1 MTSATKNLRPP
12 RRALAA
18 FAVGFSCLISIAA
31 QGATFSLTLRTEAGR
46 DVTTEVVYPDGGCDR
61 CTLVVFSHGAF
72 ATPERYSRLTEGWSE
87 AGFVIAS
94 PLHVDSELHPRRDE
108 FDGPAALA
116 ARLED
121 FQLVLTSTVL
131 RQALQ
136 ARDVSLDGPMIAAG
150 HSYGGLIAQVAAGAR
165 LQDQAAVPPALYEAS
180 GQVAGVVALSPPG
193 PFPQLV
199 LDEDWA
205 SIGAPML
212 VVTGTTD
219 ILPGFM
225 DEWQLHLR
233 SFEAA
238 RQAPAY
244 ALVFEEQDHYFNG
257 AFGRPEEN
265 LDEQTTA
272 ALARLIALSNDFMER
287 LVAGSPPSPAQ
298 WLALEDSALEARVA
312 GAEPAETQ

>member
-1 MTSATKNLRPP
+1 MTSATHNP
-12 RRALAA
+12 RLPCRALSG
-18 FAVGFSCLISIAA
+18 FAIGFFCLISIAA
-31 QGATFSLTLRTEAGR
+31 RGGTLPLILNTETGR
-46 DVTTEVVYPDGGCDR
+46 EVAIEVVHPDGGCDP

-72 ATPERYSRLTEGWSE
+72 ATPERYARLTAGWSE

-94 PLHVDSELHPRRDE
+94 PLHVDSELHPQRDE

-121 FQLVLTSTVL
+121 FHLVLTSQSLREALAARGVTV
-131 RQALQ
+131 
-136 ARDVSLDGPMIAAG
+136 DGPAIAAG

-165 LQDQAAVPPALYEAS
+165 LQDQDAVPPALYEAS
-180 GQVAGVVALSPPG
+180 ADVAGVVALSPPG
-193 PFPQLV
+193 PFAGLV

-205 SIGAPML
+205 SVGAPML

-244 ALVFEEQDHYFNG
+244 ALVFEGQDHYFNG
-257 AFGRPEEN
+257 AFGRPKEN
-265 LDEQTTA
+265 LDEQTAA
-272 ALARLIALSNDFMER
+272 ALERLIVLSNDFMER

>member
-1 MTSATKNLRPP
+1 MTTAP
-12 RRALAA
+12 RSRCALSALAA
-18 FAVGFSCLISIAA
+18 GFASLLSVAA
-31 QGATFSLTLRTEAGR
+31 QAATFTLTLSTEAGR
-46 DVTTEVVYPDGGCDR
+46 EVATEVVYPDGGCDP

-72 ATPERYSRLTEGWSE
+72 ATPERYARLTAGWQA

-108 FDGPAALA
+108 FDQTESLPTRLEDFLLVLTSPALRQALA
-116 ARLED
+116 AR
-121 FQLVLTSTVL
+121 
-131 RQALQ
+131 
-136 ARDVSLDGPMIAAG
+136 DVAVDGPVIAAG

-165 LQDQAAVPPALYEAS
+165 LQDQSALPPGLYEA
-180 GQVAGVVALSPPG
+180 GAKLAGVVALSPPG
-193 PFPQLV
+193 PFPGLV

-205 SIGAPML
+205 SVGAPML

-219 ILPGFM
+219 VQPGFM

-244 ALVFEEQDHYFNG
+244 ALVFEGQDHYFNG

-287 LVAGSPPSPAQ
+287 LVAGSPPSLAQ
-298 WLALEDSALEARVA
+298 WLALEDSVLEARVA
-312 GAEPAETQ
+312 GAEPAATQ